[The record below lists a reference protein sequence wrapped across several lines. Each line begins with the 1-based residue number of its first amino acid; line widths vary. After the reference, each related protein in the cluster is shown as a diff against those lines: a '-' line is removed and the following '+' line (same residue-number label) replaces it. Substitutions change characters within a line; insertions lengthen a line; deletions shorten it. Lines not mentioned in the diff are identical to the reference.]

1 MEPLPHVSTSQDQ
14 GTPVT
19 CDKVRPLSILPMF
32 RRLFETLMLPVF
44 TDSSLCYCKLHP
56 SQAGFRAGYSTLTQ
70 AVICHHAIESKRV
83 QFVIFLDFQ
92 AAYDVILSH
101 EVMDA
106 LRSKSMP
113 ARLRSLVLSSMFTN
127 ASYNVVVNSH
137 LSDSISRNRGLP
149 QGSPLSPVI
158 FNLFID
164 SLVVE
169 LNRLNHSDIPLCLF
183 YADDGALLAPDLA
196 TAKLL
201 LRIAER
207 WAKEHNMIYNVS
219 KCGVISVQGLP
230 VELTLA
236 GELIPVLNAYQY
248 LGFPMTA
255 KGIDFLYHIATVNES
270 AKRFLNFLQIDGQ
283 EWAPGIRWAIYRTF
297 VRPQMEYGAPLVKA
311 FVDKHSDLS
320 LLNELQIT
328 QNRALAWILCATDVT
343 KHNTH
348 QGILGVLHVNDRF
361 THLRCRFQLHL
372 DQSFHHNP
380 LRQILR
386 NPLMTI
392 GKLIGQL
399 HRDTLYD
406 GFKRSSEYMEV
417 KQHYKDLD
425 SELLYQ
431 YLLSLRTSHL
441 HNLKLGRSLL
451 QCISARSR
459 TERLT
464 DKVLYAPPTF
474 QREFVA
480 WRRGTL
486 FWNQRCI
493 CGNLRWNRGHV
504 EHMPYVGLPRKLR
517 RAFDDEKLLRPDHF
531 NVIDFLLNEGKWEL
545 AHNILALWKEKLR
558 SAVWYPSFI

>member
-1 MEPLPHVSTSQDQ
+1 MGPRNTLGYLSYL
-14 GTPVT
+14 
-19 CDKVRPLSILPMF
+19 RP
-32 RRLFETLMLPVF
+32 T
-44 TDSSLCYCKLHP
+44 
-56 SQAGFRAGYSTLTQ
+56 
-70 AVICHHAIESKRV
+70 
-83 QFVIFLDFQ
+83 
-92 AAYDVILSH
+92 
-101 EVMDA
+101 
-106 LRSKSMP
+106 
-113 ARLRSLVLSSMFTN
+113 TN
-127 ASYNVVVNSH
+127 
-137 LSDSISRNRGLP
+137 
-149 QGSPLSPVI
+149 
-158 FNLFID
+158 
-164 SLVVE
+164 
-169 LNRLNHSDIPLCLF
+169 
-183 YADDGALLAPDLA
+183 
-196 TAKLL
+196 
-201 LRIAER
+201 
-207 WAKEHNMIYNVS
+207 
-219 KCGVISVQGLP
+219 
-230 VELTLA
+230 
-236 GELIPVLNAYQY
+236 
-248 LGFPMTA
+248 
-255 KGIDFLYHIATVNES
+255 GI
-270 AKRFLNFLQIDGQ
+270 
-283 EWAPGIRWAIYRTF
+283 WC
-297 VRPQMEYGAPLVKA
+297 PLVKA
-311 FVDKHSDLS
+311 FVDKQSDLS

-348 QGILGVLHVNDRF
+348 QSILGVLHVNDRF

-406 GFKRSSEYMEV
+406 DFKRSPEYTEV

-425 SELLYQ
+425 SELLSQ
-431 YLLSLRTSHL
+431 YLLSRTSHL

-474 QREFVA
+474 QQEFVA

-531 NVIDFLLNEGKWEL
+531 NVIDFLLNERKSEL

-558 SAVWYPSFI
+558 AVVWYPSFI